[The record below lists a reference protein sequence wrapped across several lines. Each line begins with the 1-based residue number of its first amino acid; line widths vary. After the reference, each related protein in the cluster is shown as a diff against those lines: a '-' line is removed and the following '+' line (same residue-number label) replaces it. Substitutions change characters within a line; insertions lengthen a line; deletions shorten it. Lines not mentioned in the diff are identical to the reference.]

1 MMNLEISSR
10 RSGIPHFKDCLM
22 PDSHAIICN
31 ETLPASSYVAVRSAS
46 RIYSI
51 KQILWAS

>member
-1 MMNLEISSR
+1 MMNLEISSC

-22 PDSHAIICN
+22 LDSHVII
-31 ETLPASSYVAVRSAS
+31 TLPASSYVAVRSAS